1 MQKLKIIITS
11 QEIYKAIWNH
21 IPDDHSRSQSIHCY
35 IKQIFSKHPDI
46 TTILDLGCGE
56 GDSVDLFGKVK
67 ADVIWYGVDIEG
79 SPEVKKRLRKSDSIY
94 SFDGVNLPHP
104 DCYFDLIFC
113 HQVLEHV
120 RNPDSLIKDAFRV
133 LKPNGFF
140 VGSVSYMEPYH
151 SYSIFNFTP
160 YGIARVF
167 GDAGFDVKEIRPGV
181 DAWLLINRQLFNRS
195 KILRPIWNHNFL
207 YGILGL
213 IGSLFCLGQRERNF
227 LKIQF
232 SGHLLFLARRP
243 DKEIRLGEPVAG
255 GKIARISGR

>member
-1 MQKLKIIITS
+1 MWTIKQMIAS

-56 GDSVDLFGKVK
+56 GDSIDLFGNVK
-67 ADVIWYGVDIEG
+67 SDVIWHGVDIEG
-79 SPEVKKRLRKSDSIY
+79 SPEVKKRLRKSDSIS
-94 SFDGVNLPHP
+94 SFDGVNLPYP
-104 DCYFDLIFC
+104 DRYFDLIFC
-113 HQVLEHV
+113 NQVLEHA
-120 RNPDSLIKDAFRV
+120 RNPDALITDAFRV
-133 LKPNGFF
+133 LKPNGLF

-167 GDAGFDVKEIRPGV
+167 RDAGFDVKEIRPGN

-195 KILRPIWNHNFL
+195 KILSPIWNHNFL
-207 YGILGL
+207 HGFIGL
-213 IGSLFCLGQRERNF
+213 IGSIFRLGHRERNC

-232 SGHLLFLARRP
+232 SGHLVFSARRP
-243 DKEIRLGEPVAG
+243 DKQEIQVEG
-255 GKIARISGR
+255 